1 MSFPN
6 LRTRPEPDLYTP
18 GGPLNVTDPIYVSR
32 TADRELLDAVRCGQF
47 CFILTPRQMG
57 KSSLMYRTAAGVR
70 NLGIRSV
77 VVDLTAI
84 GGEANA
90 DQWYLGHLTEIATQ
104 LHLKTDYLAWWEK
117 ARHLSAVQRFGKFL
131 TEVVLTEVAGPVILF
146 VDEIDTTLK
155 LSYSDDYFAAIRS
168 LYNRRPAEPELKRLT
183 FVLLGVASPSD
194 LIKDSARTPFNIG
207 QRIHLTDFQPKE
219 ALPLT
224 AGLSP
229 DGPLSQ
235 KLLDQI
241 LSWTGGHP
249 YLTQA
254 ACKQVAQWWTL
265 SVQSSQVEPTNAA
278 QVVEQLID
286 KQFFS
291 ERGRHTDA
299 NLQFVTERILE
310 HEAAVRMLRL
320 YRRIRSG
327 ESVLDDELDPARMTL
342 KLSGLVKTS
351 DGKVL
356 QVRNRIYERVFDDAW
371 VRSELARR
379 GQSLEEE
386 ETGLRS
392 LIPKF
397 LRGGSRFKYDVFIS
411 YARRD
416 AEFVAEYLIPNLQRA
431 GLTVFSD
438 FQTLAVGVSW
448 SKQLEL
454 AMEESRCILLVISPA
469 FTSSP
474 YCMRETE
481 FAVRLAEQDKKQRRI
496 IPLVLRDAEIPSVVR
511 DFHAADFTETENWD
525 SQMLGL
531 FETLGA
537 TNKVTP
543 LPTSGMQKS
552 AESKD
557 TGVIRQLL
565 DAAFDDEELL
575 TFAYDY
581 FRPVYA
587 EMRPGL
593 SKRMRIQMLIESAE
607 RDNRLDY
614 LLDQVA
620 RARPNEYRQFSKRF
634 EIGPSAGAL

>member
-1 MSFPN
+1 MSVPIV
-6 LRTRPEPDLYTP
+6 RTSPEPDIYTP
-18 GGPLNVTDPIYVSR
+18 GGPLSVTDPIYVSR
-32 TADRELLDAVRCGQF
+32 TADRELLDAVSRGQL

-57 KSSLMYRTAAGVR
+57 KSSLMYRTAASVR
-70 NLGIRSV
+70 SLGIRSV
-77 VVDLTAI
+77 VVDLTGI

-90 DQWYLGHLTEIATQ
+90 DQWYLGHLTEIVTQ
-104 LHLKTDYLAWWEK
+104 LNLKTDYLAWWEK

-131 TEVVLTEVAGPVILF
+131 TEVVLTEVAEPVIIF

-168 LYNRRPAEPELKRLT
+168 LYNRRAAEPELKRLT

-207 QRIHLTDFQPKE
+207 QRIHLTDFQLKE
-219 ALPLT
+219 AQPLS

-229 DGPLSQ
+229 DAAFSQ
-235 KLLDQI
+235 TLLDRI

-249 YLTQA
+249 YLTQT
-254 ACKQVAQWWTL
+254 ACKRVAEFT
-265 SVQSSQVEPTNAA
+265 QSSGWDPKDSP
-278 QVVEQLID
+278 QVVDQLID

-327 ESVLDDELDPARMTL
+327 ESVLDDELDPVRMTL
-342 KLSGLVKTS
+342 KLSGLVKAGE
-351 DGKVL
+351 GKVL
-356 QVRNRIYERVFDDAW
+356 QVRNRIYQRVFDDAW

-379 GQSLEEE
+379 GESSQEE

-392 LIPKF
+392 FIPKF
-397 LRGGSRFKYDVFIS
+397 LRGGSRFKYDVFIANAS
-411 YARRD
+411 RD
-416 AEFVAEYLIPNLQRA
+416 AEWVREYLVPNLEHA
-431 GLTVFSD
+431 GLTVFADSR
-438 FQTLAVGVSW
+438 TLSPGSSY
-448 SKQLEL
+448 SKQV
-454 AMEESRCILLVISPA
+454 ESAIADSRSTILVISPA
-469 FTSSP
+469 LISSA
-474 YCMRETE
+474 YAIREME
-481 FAVRLAEQDKKQRRI
+481 LAVRLADEDKQRLI
-496 IPLVLRDAEIPSVVR
+496 IPLVLRKTEIPSALR
-511 DFHAADFTETENWD
+511 DFHLANFTDQENWNR
-525 SQMLGL
+525 QMVRL

-537 TNKVTP
+537 PNKVSP
-543 LPTSGMQKS
+543 LEISGGTQTSTGP
-552 AESKD
+552 KD
-557 TGVIRQLL
+557 TGIIRQLL
-565 DAAFDDEELL
+565 DSAFDDEELL

-587 EMRPGL
+587 EMEPGL
-593 SKRMRIQMLIESAE
+593 SKRMRIQRLIESAE

-620 RARPNEYRQFSKRF
+620 RARPNEYRQFSTRF
-634 EIGPSAGAL
+634 EIGPSAGTV